1 MLGIQPVG
9 EKLLTDPAIPS
20 AIERIEML
28 GVRGRWGRSD
38 AVGRGRLRLAN
49 KDIKLSAA

>member
-20 AIERIEML
+20 AIERIELL

-38 AVGRGRLRLAN
+38 ASGRGRLRIA
-49 KDIKLSAA
+49 KRDVKLSAA

>member
-9 EKLLTDPAIPS
+9 EKLLTDPAIP
-20 AIERIEML
+20 APIERVEVL
-28 GVRGRWGRSD
+28 GVRGRWGRHD
-38 AVGRGRLRLAN
+38 AVGRGKLKVAM